1 MLTSIANS
9 LGIGSGVDTA
19 QIVADLAAASRLPK
33 VEVLDNRLR
42 TVQAKISAVA
52 QARSDLESFASSLKD
67 LVATGTIQS
76 QPTVSDSVA
85 LGAVASPGARI
96 GNVSHEIEI
105 TQLARAQTVY
115 SGGIASATDPIGL
128 GTLTLA
134 VGATNFTVT
143 IDGTNNSLN
152 GLVAAINATGS
163 GVTASVVNDAGASRL
178 VLKGKSGAANA
189 FTLQLGVGADPG
201 LAAFTYAPG
210 SGPLTLGQAAQDAQ
224 LKVDGVAFTRNTN
237 SINDII
243 QGMTLTLKKPVPG
256 QIINVGSTRPTEL
269 LRQTLGDFVS
279 VFNQLRRDVSTAIST
294 TGGDSA
300 LRGLSQ
306 RLSDL
311 LTQRLTSEASV
322 NSLSSIGIATNRDGT
337 IRLDSARFEQVLR
350 DNPDAVEA
358 LFSPTRDATRTAVT
372 DPGIAEA
379 LDALRLAMTSS
390 GGPLDS
396 LKQRLDKEVALISK
410 NRERMEARE
419 LAYKARLERQFGQM
433 DSRISALKA
442 TQSYLDQQI
451 KLWTRDQ

>member
-1 MLTSIANS
+1 MIRSIANS
-9 LGIGSGVDTA
+9 LGFGSGIDTA
-19 QIVADLAAASRLPK
+19 QIVADLAAASRTPK
-33 VEVLDNRLR
+33 VEVFDNRLR
-42 TVQAKISAVA
+42 AVQAKISAVA
-52 QARSDLESFASSLKD
+52 QARSDLESFATSLKE

-105 TQLARAQTVY
+105 TQLARAQTIY
-115 SGGIASATDPIGL
+115 SGGIASATDPIGQ
-128 GTLTLA
+128 GPLTLS
-134 VGATNFTVT
+134 VGTQNFTVT
-143 IDGTNNSLN
+143 IDGTNDSLN

-163 GVTASVVNDAGASRL
+163 GVTASVVNDAGTSRL

-189 FTLQLGVGADPG
+189 FTLELGAGAAPG
-201 LAAFTYAPG
+201 LAAFTYTPG
-210 SGPLTLGQAAQDAQ
+210 GGSLTLGQAAQDAQ
-224 LKVDGVAFTRNTN
+224 LKVDGVAFVRTTN

-256 QIINVGSTRPTEL
+256 QIINVGSTRPTEV

-279 VFNQLRRDVSTAIST
+279 VFNTLRKDVSAAIST
-294 TGGDSA
+294 TGGDAA

-311 LTQRLTSEASV
+311 LAQRLTSDPTI

-337 IRLDSARFEQVLR
+337 IRLDSVRFEQVLR

-358 LFSPTRDATRTAVT
+358 LLSPTRDATHTAVT
-372 DPGIAEA
+372 DPGIADA
-379 LDALRLAMTSS
+379 LDTLRLAMTSS
-390 GGPLDS
+390 GGPLDA
-396 LKQRLDKEVALISK
+396 LKQRLDKEVAVISK

-419 LAYKARLERQFGQM
+419 LVYQARLERQFGQL

-451 KLWTRDQ
+451 KLWTRDS